1 MNYNFTQKKGKYKR
15 GEKTNRLLYAVLL
28 ALPLLLQLSANAQL
42 SQLTEKVTLHLQATT
57 GLKVIEALDK
67 QSSYGFSFAAEQ
79 LSTLNIPAFH
89 AAAITLGEALQ
100 QLHKQYGLQ
109 FSLQDKN
116 ISVKVAPPPARK
128 QAPGKVTGKILD
140 DENGKPIIGAT
151 VRVNDK
157 GAVTDVSGAFT
168 LLLPV
173 GKYEALISS
182 IGYGTKAITDIEIK
196 EDQTFVLNASLKRSK
211 GQLQGVVVTANA
223 RKESVNALLLQQKKA
238 AEITNGI
245 SAEEISRTPDKNIG
259 ESLKRISGVSTN
271 ENKYVI
277 VRGIG
282 ERYNT
287 AMLDGIT
294 LPSTE
299 AQSRNFSFD
308 LIPSNLVDN
317 VVVSK
322 TVTPD
327 MNASFGGGL
336 IQINTKDI
344 PVTNFTSVSVGV
356 SYNDQ
361 TTGKDFYSRPRG
373 KYDFL
378 GFDDGHRAQ
387 FPANLR
393 LTQDLYYSG
402 QKIPFD
408 IFAQSREFKNN
419 DNFTTYRYTATP
431 SQNYQFTIGRALQLD
446 TTGRNKLGYTGSLSY
461 RNTQNTSQ
469 HQDLRRGA
477 WNATDSTINNAGA
490 TYSFVTT
497 IGALLNIGWQTGNNR
512 FSFRNTYTRMFDNAL
527 VRTFGY
533 DRDAGRPT
541 PDAPPILR
549 ETDDPTF
556 LDLLQN
562 KLSGQHLAGKVKI
575 EWNLAR
581 TAIHRNEKDVIFT
594 SASPEKVG
602 NGYIYTYG
610 VGSSTDPKELP
621 MSRSYFRN
629 NETHYNWAVNATI
642 PFRVGSI
649 FSTIKTGYAGNLK
662 KSKFRWEI
670 APVTATGNF
679 ADSLHYLPV
688 GEWGN
693 HMYDS
698 TGFLYA
704 INPFGLDYYEGKS
717 ESHAGF
723 VMFDQQLLKNLRLV
737 WGVRAEYYAYTELN
751 NPTNTKQ
758 SFYTRKEDPKW
769 QWMPSANLTWSVTRQ
784 INLRASW
791 SNTVVRPE
799 LMDNGRFN
807 RYSPYY
813 DGQLMTGGI
822 TSTRITSYDF
832 KAEWYP
838 GAGEIISAG
847 IFHKYFD
854 KPVELV
860 IRANSGNPA
869 YVLQNSEWAKV
880 YGLEFE
886 ARKNLGF
893 IAPAVWLQ
901 NITLFGNLTLQKS
914 TVQSQY
920 TMYDSQNN
928 KDVTYIYDSK
938 RELYGQVPF
947 LLNAGITYSG
957 KHIGFNVAYNR
968 AGYKTNLVSDLPT
981 LMEREMPREQL
992 DAQVSYRMFSNRMEV
1007 KFNMGNLLNS
1017 PFQYYKNLNSRQ
1029 KADYVDSGDHRFD
1042 WSSRYEW
1049 LPGHSEK
1056 YEPGD
1061 TRTFTR
1067 FLGRTYSLSMSYNF

>member
-1 MNYNFTQKKGKYKR
+1 MNYNFTQKRGKYKSHKNQ
-15 GEKTNRLLYAVLL
+15 GRLFYCFLL
-28 ALPLLLQLSANAQL
+28 TFTLLRLTVSAQL
-42 SQLTEKVTLHLQATT
+42 NQLTEKVTLHLQATT

-67 QSSYGFSFAAEQ
+67 QSSYGFTFAAEQ
-79 LSTLNIPAFH
+79 LSTLPIPAFNV
-89 AAAITLGEALQ
+89 ANVTLGEALRQLQ
-100 QLHKQYGLQ
+100 QQYGLQ

-116 ISVKVAPPPARK
+116 ISVKAGQPPAGK
-128 QAPGKVTGKILD
+128 QQPGKVTGRILD
-140 DENGKPIIGAT
+140 DENGKPLIGAT
-151 VRVNDK
+151 IRIADK
-157 GAVTDVSGAFT
+157 GAVTSVDGTFTILVS
-168 LLLPV
+168 P
-173 GKYEALISS
+173 GKYEAMISS
-182 IGYGTKAITDIEIK
+182 IGYGTKAITDIEVK
-196 EDQTFVLNASLKRSK
+196 DNAPFLLNASLRRSK
-211 GQLQGVVVTANA
+211 GQLNSVLVTANA
-223 RKESVNALLLQQKKA
+223 RKESVNTLLLQQKKA

-271 ENKYVI
+271 DNKYVI

-287 AMLDGIT
+287 AMLDGIA

-327 MNASFGGGL
+327 MTASFGGGL

-344 PVTNFTSVSVGV
+344 PVSNFTSISVGT

-361 TTGKDFYSRPRG
+361 TTGKDFYSRARG
-373 KYDFL
+373 KYDYL
-378 GFDDGHRAQ
+378 GFDDGHRGQ

-393 LTQDLYYSG
+393 HTQYLYYPAG
-402 QKIPFD
+402 NVPFD
-408 IFAQSREFKNN
+408 IFEQSREFKNN
-419 DNFTTYRYTATP
+419 DNFTTYRYKAMP

-461 RNTQNTSQ
+461 RNTQTITQ
-469 HQDLRRGA
+469 HQNLRRGD

-497 IGALLNIGWQTGNNR
+497 LGALLNIGWQSGNNR
-512 FSFRNTYTRMFDNAL
+512 FSFRNTYTRMFDYAL
-527 VRTFGY
+527 VRTYGY
-533 DRDAGRPT
+533 DQSQGRIT
-541 PDAPPILR
+541 PDAPPNLR
-549 ETDDPTF
+549 ETDDPNF

-594 SASPEKVG
+594 SAQPEKVG
-602 NGYIYTYG
+602 DSYIYTYG
-610 VGSSTDPKELP
+610 AGSDTDPKELP

-629 NETHYNWAVNATI
+629 NETHYNWAVNAAI
-642 PFRVGSI
+642 PFRLGGI
-649 FSTIKTGYAGNLK
+649 FSTFKTGYAGNLK
-662 KSKFRWEI
+662 KSRFRWEI
-670 APVTATGNF
+670 APFAITSKF

-751 NPTNTKQ
+751 NPSNTKL
-758 SFYTRKEDPKW
+758 SFYAPKEDPKW
-769 QWMPSANLTWSVTRQ
+769 QWMPSANLTWSVTQQ

-799 LMDNGRFN
+799 LMDNTRFN

-813 DGQLMTGGI
+813 DGQLMTAGI
-822 TSTRITSYDF
+822 TSGRITSYDF

-838 GAGEIISAG
+838 GAGEVISAG
-847 IFHKYFD
+847 VFRKYFEN
-854 KPVELV
+854 PVELAV
-860 IRANSGNPA
+860 NVHSGNLA

-886 ARKNLGF
+886 VRKNLGF

-901 NITLFGNLTLQKS
+901 NITLFSNLTLQKS

-920 TMYDSQNN
+920 TMFDSENN
-928 KDVTYIYDSK
+928 KDITYIYDTK
-938 RELYGQVPF
+938 RALYGQVPF

-957 KHIGFNVAYNR
+957 KHVGFNIAYNK
-968 AGYKTNLVSDLPT
+968 AGYKTNMVSDEPT

-992 DAQVSYRMFSNRMEV
+992 DAQVSYRMFSNKLEI
-1007 KFNMGNLLNS
+1007 KFNMGNLLNG
-1017 PFQYYKNLNSRQ
+1017 PFQYYRNLNSRQ
-1029 KADYVDSGDHRFD
+1029 KPDYVDSDDHRFE
-1042 WSSRYEW
+1042 WSNRYEW
-1049 LPGHSEK
+1049 LPGYSEK

-1067 FLGRTYSLSMSYNF
+1067 FLGRTYSLSVSYNF

>member
-1 MNYNFTQKKGKYKR
+1 MNYNFTQKRGKYKSR
-15 GEKTNRLLYAVLL
+15 KKMSRLFYRFLL
-28 ALPLLLQLSANAQL
+28 TFTLLQLSAVAQFN
-42 SQLTEKVTLHLQATT
+42 QLTEKVTVHLQATT

-67 QSSYGFSFAAEQ
+67 QSSYGFTFAAEQ
-79 LSTLNIPAFH
+79 LSVLSIPAFH
-89 AAAITLGEALQ
+89 AANITLGEALQ
-100 QLHKQYGLQ
+100 QLRQQYGLQ

-116 ISVKVAPPPARK
+116 ISVKAGKPAAGR
-128 QAPGKVTGKILD
+128 QFPGKVAGRILD
-140 DENGKPIIGAT
+140 DENGKPVIGAT
-151 VRVNDK
+151 IRIADK
-157 GAVTDVSGAFT
+157 GAVTDADGAFT
-168 LLLPV
+168 IFLSP
-173 GKYEALISS
+173 GKYTAMISS
-182 IGYGTKAITDIEIK
+182 IGYGTKAITGIDVN
-196 EDQTFVLNASLKRSK
+196 DNTPFQLNASLKRSK
-211 GQLQGVVVTANA
+211 GQLQSIVVTANA

-271 ENKYVI
+271 DNKYVV

-344 PVTNFTSVSVGV
+344 PVSNFTSISVGT

-361 TTGKDFYSRPRG
+361 TTGRDFYSRARG

-378 GFDDGHRAQ
+378 GFDDGHRGQ
-387 FPANLR
+387 YPANLR
-393 LTQDLYYSG
+393 PTEEIYYAEH
-402 QKIPFD
+402 KLPFD
-408 IFAQSREFKNN
+408 IFGQSRQFKNN
-419 DNFTTYRYTATP
+419 DNFTTYRYKAMP
-431 SQNYQFTIGRALQLD
+431 SQNYQFTIGRAIALD
-446 TTGRNKLGYTGSLSY
+446 TTGHNKLGYTGSLSY
-461 RNTQNTSQ
+461 RNTQTTTVHEN
-469 HQDLRRGA
+469 LRRGS
-477 WNATDSTINNAGA
+477 WQSTDSSINNQGA

-497 IGALLNIGWQTGNNR
+497 IGALLNVGWQSGNNR

-533 DRDAGRPT
+533 DRDQGRPT
-541 PDAPPILR
+541 PDAPPMLR

-575 EWNLAR
+575 DWNLAR
-581 TAIHRNEKDVIFT
+581 TAIHRNEKDVIYT
-594 SASPEKVG
+594 MALPEKVG
-602 NGYIYTYG
+602 SSYIYTYS
-610 VGSSTDPKELP
+610 VGSSTEPKEMP

-629 NETHYNWAVNATI
+629 NETHYNWAASASV
-642 PFRVGSI
+642 PFRVGNI
-649 FSTIKTGYAGNLK
+649 FSTLKTGYAGNLK
-662 KSKFRWEI
+662 KSRFRWEI
-670 APVTATGNF
+670 APVAATGKF

-698 TGFLYA
+698 SGFLYA
-704 INPFGLDYYEGKS
+704 FTPYGLDYYEGKS

-737 WGVRAEYYAYTELN
+737 WGMRAEHYAYTEIN
-751 NPTNTKQ
+751 NPTNTKL
-758 SFYTRKEDPKW
+758 SFYIPKDDPKW
-769 QWMPSANLTWSVTRQ
+769 QWMPSANLTWSVTQQ

-791 SNTVVRPE
+791 SNTTVRPE

-838 GAGEIISAG
+838 GAGEVISAG
-847 IFHKYFD
+847 VFHKYFD

-860 IRANSGNPA
+860 ILVNSGNPA
-869 YVLQNSEWAKV
+869 YVLQNSEWAKA

-893 IAPAVWLQ
+893 VAPAAWLQ

-920 TMYDSQNN
+920 SMMDPDT
-928 KDVTYIYDSK
+928 KKEITYIYSAK

-947 LLNAGITYSG
+947 LLNAGITYTG
-957 KHIGFNVAYNR
+957 KHVGVNIAYNK
-968 AGYKTNLVSDLPT
+968 AGYKTNLVSDNPS

-992 DAQVSYRMFSNRMEV
+992 DAQVSYRMFHNKLEL
-1007 KFNMGNLLNS
+1007 KFNMGNLLNG
-1017 PFQYYKNLNSRQ
+1017 PFQFYKNLKWRE
-1029 KADYVDSGDHRFD
+1029 KADFSAPDHIYEWSNRF
-1042 WSSRYEW
+1042 EW
-1049 LPGHSEK
+1049 LPGYSEK

-1067 FLGRTYSLSMSYNF
+1067 YLGRTYSLSVSYNF

>member
-1 MNYNFTQKKGKYKR
+1 M
-15 GEKTNRLLYAVLL
+15 LLTLT
-28 ALPLLLQLSANAQL
+28 LLQLSAAAQFN
-42 SQLTEKVTLHLQATT
+42 QLTEKVTVHLQTT
-57 GLKVIEALDK
+57 SGLKVIEALDK
-67 QSSYGFSFAAEQ
+67 QSSYGFTFAAEQ
-79 LSTLNIPAFH
+79 LSAVNILAFD
-89 AAAITLGEALQ
+89 ASNITLGEALQ

-116 ISVKVAPPPARK
+116 ISVKAAPPAAGK
-128 QAPGKVTGKILD
+128 QAPGKVTGKVLD
-140 DENGKPIIGAT
+140 DENGKPVIGAT
-151 VRVNDK
+151 IRVNNK
-157 GAVTDVSGAFT
+157 GTVTDVEGAFT
-168 LLLPV
+168 LQLPA
-173 GKYEALISS
+173 GKYEAMISS
-182 IGYGTKAITDIEIK
+182 IGYGTKAITDIDIR
-196 EDQTFVLNASLKRSK
+196 DNQTFVLNASLKRSK
-211 GQLQGVVVTANA
+211 GQLQSVVVTANA

-287 AMLDGIT
+287 AMLDGIV

-344 PVTNFTSVSVGV
+344 PVSNFTSVSVGA

-361 TTGKDFYSRPRG
+361 TTGKDFYSRARG

-378 GFDDGHRAQ
+378 GFDDGHRGQ
-387 FPANLR
+387 YPANLR
-393 LTQDLYYSG
+393 PTQDIYYPEH
-402 QKIPFD
+402 KIPFD
-408 IFAQSREFKNN
+408 IFQQSREFKNN
-419 DNFTTYRYTATP
+419 DNFTTYRYKAMP
-431 SQNYQFTIGRALQLD
+431 SQNYQFTIGRVLGPD
-446 TTGRNKLGYTGSLSY
+446 TTGRHKLGYTGSLSY
-461 RNTQNTSQ
+461 RNTQTTTE
-469 HQDLRRGA
+469 HEDLRRGS
-477 WNATDSTINNAGA
+477 WLATDSSVNNTGA

-533 DRDAGRPT
+533 DKEQGRPHKE
-541 PDAPPILR
+541 DPPMLR

-575 EWNLAR
+575 DWNLAR

-594 SASPEKVG
+594 SAGPEKVG
-602 NGYIYTYG
+602 DSYIYVYG
-610 VGSSTDPKELP
+610 PGSSSEPKELP

-629 NETHYNWAVNATI
+629 NETHYNWAVSAAV
-642 PFRVGSI
+642 PFRVGGI
-649 FSTIKTGYAGNLK
+649 FSTFKTGYAGNLK
-662 KSKFRWEI
+662 KSRFRWEI
-670 APVTATGNF
+670 APLAATGLM

-698 TGFLYA
+698 SGFLYA

-737 WGVRAEYYAYTELN
+737 WGVRAEYYAYTEIN
-751 NPTNTKQ
+751 NPTNTKL
-758 SFYTRKEDPKW
+758 SFYIPKEDPKW
-769 QWMPSANLTWSVTRQ
+769 QWMPSANLTWNVTQ
-784 INLRASW
+784 QFNLRASW
-791 SNTVVRPE
+791 SNTTVRPE

-822 TSTRITSYDF
+822 TSTRIASYDF

-847 IFHKYFD
+847 VFHKYFD

-860 IRANSGNPA
+860 INANSGNPA

-920 TMYDSQNN
+920 TMLDGSNN
-928 KDVTYIYDSK
+928 TEITYIYNTK

-957 KHIGFNVAYNR
+957 KHIGFNIAYNK
-968 AGYKTNLVSDLPT
+968 AGYKTNLVSDQPT

-992 DAQVSYRMFSNRMEV
+992 DAQVSYRMLRNKLEV
-1007 KFNMGNLLNS
+1007 KLNMGNLLNG
-1017 PFQYYKNLNSRQ
+1017 PFQYYRNLNSRQ
-1029 KADYVDSGDHRFD
+1029 KPDYVPSDDHRYE
-1042 WSSRYEW
+1042 WSDKFEW
-1049 LPGHSEK
+1049 LPGYSEK
-1056 YEPGD
+1056 YEAGD

>member
-1 MNYNFTQKKGKYKR
+1 MNYNFTQKRGKYKSR
-15 GEKTNRLLYAVLL
+15 KKSGRLFYCFLL
-28 ALPLLLQLSANAQL
+28 ALTLLQLSVRAQFN
-42 SQLTEKVTLHLQATT
+42 QLTEKVTVHLQTT
-57 GLKVIEALDK
+57 SGLKVIEALDK
-67 QSSYGFSFAAEQ
+67 QSSYGFTFAAEQ
-79 LSTLNIPAFH
+79 LSVVNIPAFH
-89 AAAITLGEALQ
+89 ADNITLGEVLH
-100 QLHKQYGLQ
+100 QLRQQYGLQ

-116 ISVKVAPPPARK
+116 IAVKAGKPAAGK
-128 QAPGKVTGKILD
+128 QQPGKVTGQILD
-140 DENGKPIIGAT
+140 DENGKPLIGAT
-151 VRVNDK
+151 IRIADK
-157 GAVTDVSGAFT
+157 GAVTAVDGSFSI
-168 LLLPV
+168 LLSP
-173 GKYEALISS
+173 GKYEAMISS
-182 IGYGTKAITDIEIK
+182 IGYGTKAITDIDVK
-196 EDQTFVLNASLKRSK
+196 GDRPFVLNASLKRSK
-211 GQLQGVVVTANA
+211 GQLQSVVVTANA

-245 SAEEISRTPDKNIG
+245 SAEEMSRTPDKNIG

-271 ENKYVI
+271 DNRYVI

-282 ERYNT
+282 ERYNA

-344 PVTNFTSVSVGV
+344 PVSNFTSISVGT

-361 TTGKDFYSRPRG
+361 TTGKDFYSRARG

-378 GFDDGHRAQ
+378 GFDDGHRGQ

-393 LTQDLYYSG
+393 LTEGIYYPEG
-402 QKIPFD
+402 KLPFD
-408 IFAQSREFKNN
+408 IFQQSREFKNN
-419 DNFTTYRYTATP
+419 DNFTTYRYKATP
-431 SQNYQFTIGRALQLD
+431 SQNYQFTIGRVMRLD
-446 TTGRNKLGYTGSLSY
+446 TTGHNKLGYTGSLSY
-461 RNTQNTSQ
+461 RNTQTTTIHNN
-469 HQDLRRGA
+469 LRRGY
-477 WNATDSTINNAGA
+477 WLATDSSVNNAGA

-497 IGALLNIGWQTGNNR
+497 IGALLNIGWQSGNNR
-512 FSFRNTYTRMFDNAL
+512 FSFRNTYTRMFDNSL

-533 DRDAGRPT
+533 DKDQGRLHV
-541 PDAPPILR
+541 DDPPILR

-575 EWNLAR
+575 EWSLAR

-594 SASPEKVG
+594 LALPEKVG
-602 NGYIYTYG
+602 NGYIYTYAI
-610 VGSSTDPKELP
+610 GSSSEPKEMP
-621 MSRSYFRN
+621 MSRSYYRN
-629 NETHYNWAVNATI
+629 NETHYNWAANAAL
-642 PFRVGSI
+642 PFRVGAV
-649 FSTIKTGYAGNLK
+649 FSTLKTGYAGNIK
-662 KSKFRWEI
+662 KSRFRWEI
-670 APVTATGNF
+670 APVTATGKF

-698 TGFLYA
+698 TGFLYSLT
-704 INPFGLDYYEGKS
+704 PFGLDYYEGKS

-723 VMFDQQLLKNLRLV
+723 VMFDHQLLKNLRLV
-737 WGVRAEYYAYTELN
+737 WGVRAEYYAYTEIN
-751 NPTNTKQ
+751 NPSNSKL
-758 SFYTRKEDPKW
+758 SFFIPKVDPKW
-769 QWMPSANLTWSVTRQ
+769 QWMPSANLTWNVTQQ

-791 SNTVVRPE
+791 SNTAVRPE

-813 DGQLMTGGI
+813 DGQMMTGGI
-822 TSTRITSYDF
+822 VTTRIASYDF

-847 IFHKYFD
+847 VFNKYFEN
-854 KPVELV
+854 PVELV
-860 IRANSGNPA
+860 INVNAGNPA
-869 YVLQNSEWAKV
+869 YILQNSRWAKV
-880 YGLEFE
+880 YGLEVE

-920 TMYDSQNN
+920 SMLDPDSN
-928 KDVTYIYDSK
+928 KEITYVYNAR

-957 KHIGFNVAYNR
+957 KHVGVNIAYNK
-968 AGYKTNLVSDLPT
+968 AGYKTNLVSDDPS

-992 DAQVSYRMFSNRMEV
+992 DAQVSYRMLHNKLEL
-1007 KFNMGNLLNS
+1007 KFNMGNLLNG
-1017 PFQYYKNLNSRQ
+1017 PFQYYKNLNWRQ
-1029 KADYVDSGDHRFD
+1029 KADFVAPDHRYE
-1042 WSSRYEW
+1042 WSDRFEW
-1049 LPGHSEK
+1049 LPGYSDK
-1056 YEPGD
+1056 YEAGD

-1067 FLGRTYSLSMSYNF
+1067 FLGRTYSLSLSYNF